1 MNIKLVARYVIFFGL
16 AFFLLWYATKDLEL
30 ENIWQ
35 HVKQSDKTMLW
46 LIVLV
51 AIISI
56 VLRTW
61 RWQLL
66 IEPLG
71 KVPGFWNTFFSIFIG
86 YGVNFMT
93 PRLGEVARCG
103 ILSKYED
110 IPADKLAGTM
120 IAERIFDLVCLII
133 VAMLTLLIEYTQ
145 LNSYFAQTVLQPLQA
160 KFGGN
165 TLYILIGVG
174 ILGIVGAIL
183 LWRFLSNK
191 ANDKQSKFVSILNNL
206 KEGVT
211 AVFKMK
217 KRFAF
222 IWQTVLIWVC
232 YLAMSYIGFL
242 SLPQLSHLSVGASLS
257 VLTLGSVGII
267 ATPGGTGSYQLI
279 VSSLLNAVYGIDK
292 EIAGTYAILSWALQN
307 GVLLIGSAVAMILFP
322 IINNKVKK
330 EKPLIK

>member
-1 MNIKLVARYVIFFGL
+1 MNLKLIARYIVFFGL

-35 HVKQSDKTMLW
+35 NVKQSNKGMLW
-46 LIVLV
+46 LIVAV
-51 AIISI
+51 ALASI
-56 VLRTW
+56 VLRAW

-71 KVPGFWNTFFSIFIG
+71 KTPGFWNTFFSIFIG
-86 YGVNFMT
+86 YGVNFLT

-103 ILSKYED
+103 ILSKYEE

-120 IAERIFDLVCLII
+120 IAERIFDLICLII
-133 VAMLTLLIEYTQ
+133 VAVLTLLIEYTQ
-145 LNSYFAQTVLQPLQA
+145 LNAYFLQTVIEPMQA

-165 TLYILIGVG
+165 TLYLLIGVFIFG
-174 ILGIVGAIL
+174 VVACIL
-183 LWRFLSNK
+183 LWRFLNK
-191 ANDKQSKFVSILNNL
+191 QSQNKQSKLVSILANL
-206 KEGVT
+206 REGVS
-211 AVFKMK
+211 AVFIMK

-222 IWQTVLIWVC
+222 LWQTILIWIC
-232 YLAMSYIGFL
+232 YWAMTYIGFKA
-242 SLPQLSHLSVGASLS
+242 LPQLAHLGTGAGLS

-279 VSSLLNAVYGIDK
+279 VSSLLVSVYGIGK
-292 EIAGTYAILSWALQN
+292 EIAGTYAILSWAMQN
-307 GVLLIGSAVAMILFP
+307 GVLLIGSALAMLLFP

-330 EKPLIK
+330 ESNSTL